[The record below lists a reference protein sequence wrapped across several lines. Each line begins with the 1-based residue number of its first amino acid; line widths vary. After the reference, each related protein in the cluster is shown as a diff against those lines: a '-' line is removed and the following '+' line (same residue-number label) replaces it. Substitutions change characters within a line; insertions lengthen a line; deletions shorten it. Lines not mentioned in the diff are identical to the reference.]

1 MRQVTALAL
10 GLLIALLGW
19 PEVGRAQAPQ
29 SVRFQATIRAVDCN
43 ASTVALD
50 TGARV
55 GVYRAAGAATFYV
68 NGAGV
73 SLCHLQQYLGAPASV
88 WVTALG
94 NELLITQIEI
104 GGPAEIAPPAA
115 QTPAPYTA
123 PPTPPASAPYPYTAP
138 TPAPYPYAYPATYP
152 YTYYP
157 TPAPYYSYPSV
168 AGVVLGTIIVG
179 GLVYLL
185 VRGATG
191 YLYRFPY
198 YGRYYHYYYR
208 PIYRPYYGGFKYAP
222 AYRWCN
228 GFWCR

>member
-104 GGPAEIAPPAA
+104 GG
-115 QTPAPYTA
+115 
-123 PPTPPASAPYPYTAP
+123 
-138 TPAPYPYAYPATYP
+138 
-152 YTYYP
+152 
-157 TPAPYYSYPSV
+157 
-168 AGVVLGTIIVG
+168 
-179 GLVYLL
+179 
-185 VRGATG
+185 
-191 YLYRFPY
+191 
-198 YGRYYHYYYR
+198 
-208 PIYRPYYGGFKYAP
+208 
-222 AYRWCN
+222 
-228 GFWCR
+228 